1 MSPRKGVGFALG
13 PFGLRTWTGFCGG
26 WGDSV
31 VARRL
36 AVTFES
42 AFWLRLQN
50 TLPQSAG
57 QVQHGHTSFERGQP
71 HDPSRLL
78 VPDVARNG
86 A

>member
-36 AVTFES
+36 TVAIES
-42 AFWLRLQN
+42 TLWLRVQN
-50 TLPQSAG
+50 PLPQSAA
-57 QVQHGHTSFERGQP
+57 QMHH
-71 HDPSRLL
+71 
-78 VPDVARNG
+78 
-86 A
+86 